1 MMVIIGVL
9 KVESARISGIDSIA
23 GRQAGKAPS

>member
-1 MMVIIGVL
+1 MVIIGAL

-23 GRQAGKAPS
+23 VTQAGKAPS